1 MSLINRE
8 RINAIRQANDI
19 PVRELANVGI
29 SRNRYYRYLNAEN
42 DLPAEAFITLMSHLL
57 LTGYEINHELVNG
70 EDTIEGLLLSLL
82 AANQQGDA
90 AKIKAI
96 SRRCYQ
102 LFRETMA
109 RGFLRTASLADVLHH
124 QFEPNRHVQIAEQIL
139 IDSFESIVVWRVMDI
154 MLIGPVITHMPVITA
169 HHYLAQIW
177 QKNWPNATMESLNM
191 ITVTYLNHVLQ
202 QPVIDNQIV
211 ADVTTWLTHE
221 PNTTMSFA
229 WWQKVVAALAKHEWD
244 AAQQLI
250 QTAEQ
255 LEMVTMAQLAGELLA
270 NWQAYVVQK

>member
-42 DLPAEAFITLMSHLL
+42 DLPAEGFIALMSHLL

-70 EDTIEGLLLSLL
+70 DDTIEGLLLSLL
-82 AANQQGDA
+82 AANQQADA
-90 AKIKAI
+90 DKIKAI

-109 RGFLRTASLADVLHH
+109 RGFLRAASLADVLHH
-124 QFEPNRHVQIAEQIL
+124 QYEPNRHVQIAEQIL
-139 IDSFESIVVWRVMDI
+139 IDSFEAITVWRVMDI
-154 MLIGPVITHMPVITA
+154 MLMGPIITHMPVATA

-202 QPVIDNQIV
+202 QSVVDQQIV
-211 ADVTTWLTHE
+211 ADVAGWLMQEST
-221 PNTTMSFA
+221 TTMSFA
-229 WWQKVVAALAKHEWD
+229 WWRSVVSALAEHEWQS
-244 AAQQLI
+244 AQQLI

-255 LEMVTMAQLAGELLA
+255 LEMVTMARLASELLA
-270 NWQAYVVQK
+270 NWQAFIIK

>member
-42 DLPAEAFITLMSHLL
+42 DLPAEAFIALMSHLL

-109 RGFLRTASLADVLHH
+109 RGFLRAASLADVLHH

-139 IDSFESIVVWRVMDI
+139 IDSFESITVWRVMDI
-154 MLIGPVITHMPVITA
+154 MLIGPVITHMPVVTA

-202 QPVIDNQIV
+202 QPVIDEQIV
-211 ADVTTWLTHE
+211 VDVTTWLTHE

-229 WWQKVVAALAKHEWD
+229 WWQKVVSTLAKHDWD

-255 LEMVTMAQLAGELLA
+255 LEMATMAQLAGELLV